1 VLDPPQKLE
10 KMKKWG
16 ANMVIKMLNNSPLES
31 KKVNKKQFLLKNPKS
46 F

>member
-1 VLDPPQKLE
+1 MGGKY
-10 KMKKWG
+10 G
-16 ANMVIKMLNNSPLES
+16 IKMLNNSPLES